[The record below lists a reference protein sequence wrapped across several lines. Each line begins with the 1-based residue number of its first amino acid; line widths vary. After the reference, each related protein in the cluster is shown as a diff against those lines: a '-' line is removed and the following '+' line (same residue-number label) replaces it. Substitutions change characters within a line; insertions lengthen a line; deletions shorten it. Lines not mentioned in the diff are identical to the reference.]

1 VSSYQKVSYLIVF
14 IILKTPHNIQGKG
27 KDESIKHRLER
38 LENCHVGYEGTV
50 PRESEHEGRDEH
62 VENKDEKLGEHIRLI
77 FGLNNFLKHLLDTD
91 IFFYIECK

>member
-1 VSSYQKVSYLIVF
+1 MVSSYQKYLVNYNLY
-14 IILKTPHNIQGKG
+14 LKTSHNVQRKG
-27 KDESIKHRLER
+27 KDESIKHRLEG
-38 LENCHVGYEGTV
+38 LEDGHVRDKGSV

-91 IFFYIECK
+91 IFFYTECK